1 MARQNARRSSL
12 QQSMGSAAQSRMFRM
27 GFFGEVYAELR
38 KAEWPTRQEST
49 RLTGVVIAIAG
60 LVGVILGVLD
70 FLFGLLARNTLS

>member
-12 QQSMGSAAQSRMFRM
+12 PQSMGSAAQSRMFRM

>member
-1 MARQNARRSSL
+1 MARQNVRKSSI

>member
-1 MARQNARRSSL
+1 MARQNARKPSL

-27 GFFGEVYAELR
+27 GFFGEVFAELR

-49 RLTGVVIAIAG
+49 RLTG
-60 LVGVILGVLD
+60 LVGLSLGALD

>member
-1 MARQNARRSSL
+1 MARQNARKPSL

-27 GFFGEVYAELR
+27 GFFGEVFAELR

-60 LVGVILGVLD
+60 LVGLILGVLD